1 MAHRFVIRKTKDG
14 QFRAY
19 FNYNK
24 EKMFWTEAYT
34 TKAAAM
40 NAIESIKANGPAAE
54 VKDMTKERKGK
65 AGKAAAAPAEGG
77 EG

>member
-1 MAHRFVIRKTKDG
+1 VIRKTKDG

-19 FNYNK
+19 FSYNK

-40 NAIESIKANGPAAE
+40 TAIESIKANGPGAPVRDGTKAPKAA
-54 VKDMTKERKGK
+54 KGK
-65 AGKAAAAPAEGG
+65 GPAAGG
-77 EG
+77 